1 MRIEDFDANEL
12 ARGTIHELE
21 HTDSFL
27 VAMEIAAD
35 HLVKDPGYYEA
46 LEKMEARRKRK
57 KKSAKRKKNPRFT
70 LKRGGSSRRMNQRVR
85 DMFRDLYDS

>member
-1 MRIEDFDANEL
+1 MRIEDFDAHEL

-21 HTDSFL
+21 HTESFL

-35 HLVKDPGYYEA
+35 HLVEDPGYYEA

-57 KKSAKRKKNPRFT
+57 KKASKKKSPRFT

-85 DMFRDLYDS
+85 DMFRDLYDG